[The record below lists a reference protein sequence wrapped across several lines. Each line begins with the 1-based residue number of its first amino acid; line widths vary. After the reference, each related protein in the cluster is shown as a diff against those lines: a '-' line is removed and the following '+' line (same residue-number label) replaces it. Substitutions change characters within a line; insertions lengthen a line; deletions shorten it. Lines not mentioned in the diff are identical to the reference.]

1 MEGGGPL
8 RRAGRTG
15 LSSTRP
21 LCFEVAAWRRALR
34 VRNLRME
41 VLLPLRGRRVMVN
54 VSVVVV
60 RECVLQ
66 GGEVEGLLLG
76 LLLRRGLLKLLA

>member
-1 MEGGGPL
+1 MEI
-8 RRAGRTG
+8 
-15 LSSTRP
+15 
-21 LCFEVAAWRRALR
+21 
-34 VRNLRME
+34 
-41 VLLPLRGRRVMVN
+41 LLPLSGRWLMVN

-76 LLLRRGLLKLLA
+76 LLLRRGLLKLLARGGARESPETLWRRENR